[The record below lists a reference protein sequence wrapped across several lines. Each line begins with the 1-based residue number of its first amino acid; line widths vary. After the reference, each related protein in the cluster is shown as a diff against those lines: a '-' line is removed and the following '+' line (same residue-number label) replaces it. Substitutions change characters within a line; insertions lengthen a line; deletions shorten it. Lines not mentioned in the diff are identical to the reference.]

1 MKRFLPT
8 LLAFGFCLIAPSVA
22 IAENTETSKTLEQ
35 LLTLL
40 LLPILLAIAGAIVC
54 ILLTIYTKHKQKMS
68 VVKTEITPEEKLY
81 KRERLLIGGICIAAI
96 GGVLLI
102 GLLTKLLPIPD
113 PQLENGIRL
122 TSLVFLPLGVGLLVS
137 FYLLKREEKVMKAL
151 LDELDKLKRNGSTI
165 KVNNNNKLKGNIDR
179 ITDDELLVLRA
190 GTAPRTYNVYIPVN
204 KITSLEEII

>member
-1 MKRFLPT
+1 MNKFLAT
-8 LLAFGFCLIAPSVA
+8 LLGLSFCLIAPSAA
-22 IAENTETSKTLEQ
+22 IAENADKSKTLEQ
-35 LLTLL
+35 LLTF
-40 LLPILLAIAGAIVC
+40 LLPLILLGIVSAVAC
-54 ILLTIYTKHKQKMS
+54 ILLLIYTKHKQKMS
-68 VVKTEITPEEKLY
+68 VVKTEITPQEKLY
-81 KRERLLIGGICIAAI
+81 KRERLLLGGICIAAI

-113 PQLENGIRL
+113 PQLEKGIRL

-151 LDELDKLKRNGSTI
+151 LDELDKLKKKGSTI
-165 KVNNNNKLKGNIDR
+165 RVNNNDKLKGNIDR

-190 GTAPRTYNVYIPVN
+190 GTAPNTYNVYIPVN